1 MTDSCSTGGF
11 RSPDQGFFTRGVLE
25 LAPDLLGCL
34 LLHETPEGVVSGL
47 ITETEAYHQSESS
60 CHAFGGPTPRNW
72 PIFERGGLAYV
83 YRIYGIHSCFNIS
96 SGEEGTGEAV
106 LVRAL
111 RPESGL
117 TLMICNRGRDDRETL
132 CRGPGNLCRALGIDT
147 AMNGADLRTSTLR
160 LLVPAEKRALSIER
174 TRRVGVTKA
183 RELDWRFTAR
193 SLEHD

>member
-1 MTDSCSTGGF
+1 MTNSHPTGGF
-11 RSPDQGFFTRGVLE
+11 RSPAPGFFTRGVLE

-34 LLHETPEGVVSGL
+34 LLHETPEGVTSGL

-72 PIFERGGLAYV
+72 PMFEQGGLAYV
-83 YRIYGIHSCFNIS
+83 YRIYGMHCCFNIS

-106 LVRAL
+106 LIRVL

-117 TLMICNRGRDDRETL
+117 TLMIRNRGRDDTETL

-147 AMNGADLRTSTLR
+147 ALNGADLRTSPLR
-160 LLVPAEKRALSIER
+160 LLVPAEKQALSFER

-183 RELDWRFTAR
+183 QRLDWRFVAR
-193 SLEHD
+193 FMEHD